1 MCTCERVLPDYKCSD
16 SWIRQEYTGSE
27 VDIVQ
32 NRGVRRSSHENS
44 KGRMKWTF
52 ASKNQLLDWY
62 QIADKEMAMCLWDLR
77 KYHYSFSLHSLVL
90 FFVFLE

>member
-44 KGRMKWTF
+44 KGRMEWTF
-52 ASKNQLLDWY
+52 ASKN
-62 QIADKEMAMCLWDLR
+62 
-77 KYHYSFSLHSLVL
+77 
-90 FFVFLE
+90 